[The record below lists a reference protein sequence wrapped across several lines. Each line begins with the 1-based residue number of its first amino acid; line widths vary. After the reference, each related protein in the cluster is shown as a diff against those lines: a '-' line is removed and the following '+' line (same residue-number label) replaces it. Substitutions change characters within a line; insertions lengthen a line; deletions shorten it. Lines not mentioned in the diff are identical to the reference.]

1 MEGLL
6 GRLNTKIKQCLVFIN
21 NKTNYGIPII
31 EIKQHWNGSITLTI
45 NRCNRILRCGYC
57 YHPSSRNMQYNKVSY
72 LYFAALSVELAMF
85 FSRKSN
91 SSITNV
97 CLFVHHQNPSTAW
110 NHHPSS
116 FFIHP
121 SSFIIT
127 LHSSFLHFA
136 T

>member
-1 MEGLL
+1 M

-91 SSITNV
+91 STITNV
-97 CLFVHHQNPSTAW
+97 CTSPKPLDSLK
-110 NHHPSS
+110 S
-116 FFIHP
+116 
-121 SSFIIT
+121 SSFII
-127 LHSSFLHFA
+127 LHSFFIIFHHSSLILPSFHNF
-136 T
+136 